1 MFIFCDENQ
10 DQYKEYYELFLES
23 KIIALIIKEEHLKAF
38 ETIKN
43 SIQHIHEKYLPI
55 FILRLVDLSLFL
67 KQPLEKISPLII
79 NLFNQHIDYIQV
91 LNLQGLYFCL
101 EICKRLKSIG
111 ENEYSLQMLALLI
124 QRFQEMNEEAAL
136 VESLNLGK
144 EFSTEYEEKFNL
156 LINETKYVFL
166 KKKFLNQNM
175 SYSFPLGEKLASFL
189 NMEM

>member
-1 MFIFCDENQ
+1 
-10 DQYKEYYELFLES
+10 
-23 KIIALIIKEEHLKAF
+23 
-38 ETIKN
+38 
-43 SIQHIHEKYLPI
+43 
-55 FILRLVDLSLFL
+55 
-67 KQPLEKISPLII
+67 LII

-144 EFSTEYEEKFNL
+144 EFSAEYKEKFNL
-156 LINETKYVFL
+156 LINETKYTFL
-166 KKKFLNQNM
+166 KKKFLNQDM
-175 SYSFPLGEKLASFL
+175 SYSFPLGEKLVSFL